1 MEKNHFMLQKII
13 HIKNVG
19 RFLNSSMGGN
29 TTLAKHNLIYGA
41 NGYGKT
47 TICSILR
54 SLKNN
59 DAVYVLGR
67 KTLGVS
73 DSPPTIE
80 LLTTVGKIKFN
91 DTTWSGG
98 TLNLAIF
105 DGTFVA
111 ENVHSG
117 DVVDIDHKRNLYRVI
132 VGESGVELAKQE
144 STLASESR
152 AKTTEITN
160 ISKAI
165 QSHMPQGMKL
175 EDFIAL
181 PKIENIDE
189 LICTKNQN

>member
-1 MEKNHFMLQKII
+1 M
-13 HIKNVG
+13 
-19 RFLNSSMGGN
+19 
-29 TTLAKHNLIYGA
+29 
-41 NGYGKT
+41 
-47 TICSILR
+47 
-54 SLKNN
+54 
-59 DAVYVLGR
+59 
-67 KTLGVS
+67 
-73 DSPPTIE
+73 
-80 LLTTVGKIKFN
+80 TTVGKIKFN